1 MRQTVDTLRASWKA
15 LTDMLSP
22 YASLSAIYMRSS
34 MLSYLGL
41 VGFGFGFGMVASV
54 RSAQGASLQPVLC
67 VPSLRQ
73 TLPVPSETPMER
85 EASV

>member
-1 MRQTVDTLRASWKA
+1 LRQTVDTLRASWKA

-41 VGFGFGFGMVASV
+41 VGFGFGMVASV

-67 VPSLRQ
+67 VSSLRQ